1 MLILAMSLSGSLVFL
16 AIVLCAVLGK
26 RVISPGWVYSMLRL
40 DLLFFC
46 LPFPKYNSG
55 YKYGLLRILGIRQQW
70 DMKDIVTANFIGI
83 EESGRIHISFQT
95 YIVVIW
101 AVWVCGLLLAAVR
114 NLQKYREVKLLK
126 ENPRVSQS
134 EYLAVFDRVKKEVGV
149 SRGVTLLLASDA
161 ETVCTIGVFR
171 KYVIVPE
178 SGLTE
183 EEIYFSLKHELIH
196 VKRAD
201 VAWRY
206 LGMFA
211 VLLHWFNPLAYLY
224 FYAMSL
230 YCEQSCDAILV
241 RNIDRAARKRYGNLI
256 INMAQDD
263 GLDKRKYRTYLSGSK
278 KMIKW
283 RLIDMMESRKRNRI
297 ERMVSLALGM
307 IILFG
312 GSLSVCAY
320 ENPQVIRGAEN
331 VFFETLSDEQGTV
344 KFHVG
349 EIQYSE
355 GEILDFTKFV
365 GDDGS
370 RHDLPDVEN
379 DNIERAGCI
388 HAYVS
393 GYVGVHHKNSDGSCK
408 TDYYYADRCSKCG
421 RLEMKGYSH
430 TETSTKC
437 TH

>member
-16 AIVLCAVLGK
+16 AIVLCAVFGK
-26 RVISPGWVYSMLRL
+26 KVISPGWAYSMLKL

-70 DMKDIVTANFIGI
+70 DMNDIATMNFIGI
-83 EESGRIHISFQT
+83 EEGGRLHINFQT
-95 YIVVIW
+95 YIIVMW
-101 AVWVCGLLLAAVR
+101 FVWVCGLLLAGAK
-114 NLQKYREVKLLK
+114 NLWKYREAKVAVG
-126 ENPRVSQS
+126 NPQVSQPN
-134 EYLAVFDRVKKEVGV
+134 YLEIFERVKKEAGIKKRIV
-149 SRGVTLLLASDA
+149 LLCADEV
-161 ETVCTIGVFR
+161 ETVCTMGVFR
-171 KYVIVPE
+171 KYVIIPE
-178 SGLTE
+178 RGLSE
-183 EEIYFSLKHELIH
+183 EEIYYSLKHELIH

-206 LGMFA
+206 LSLLA
-211 VLLHWFNPLAYLY
+211 VLLHWFNPLVYLF
-224 FYAMSL
+224 FYATSV

-241 RNIDRAARKRYGNLI
+241 RDLDKAARKRYGNLI
-256 INMAQDD
+256 ISMAQDD

-283 RLIDMMESRKRNRI
+283 RLINMMESRKRNRI
-297 ERMVSLALGM
+297 ERMVSLLLGVA
-307 IILFG
+307 ILFG

-320 ENPQVIRGAEN
+320 EEPRVINGAETA
-331 VFFETLSDEQGTV
+331 FFETLSDGQNNVQFYAG
-344 KFHVG
+344 K
-349 EIQYSE
+349 IQHSE
-355 GEILDFTKFV
+355 GEALDFTEFV
-365 GDDGS
+365 GADGR
-370 RHDLPDVEN
+370 RHDLPNAEN

-393 GYVGVHHKNSDGSCK
+393 GYVEVHHKNSDGSCK
-408 TDYYYADRCSKCG
+408 TDYYYADMCSKCG